1 MLDSG
6 NKINIMHM
14 VLSLEMGGLEKIVV
28 ESVLSFDK
36 ELFNIEVCC
45 IDELGCLANNLTAGK
60 IKVTLIKIQDRY
72 DLIFPLKLSKFLR
85 KKNVHILHMHSGT
98 FFVGT
103 QAGIFAQTPVK
114 IYTDH
119 GRHLVDPKIL
129 LAMDRYSGVFAN
141 KIIAVSK
148 ELEKYLV
155 EVVKLSSNKTI
166 TIINGINTNTFTYKE
181 KSTTLLKELDIPV
194 NFRII
199 GTVGRLAEVKDQST
213 MINSLFKVR
222 NKMPDTM
229 LLLIGDGPLRTE
241 LEQLVNNSKLN
252 NNVRFVGNREDVPDL
267 LNLLDVFLLTSLS
280 EGTSIAL
287 LEAMSSGI
295 APIVTNVGG
304 NPSLVDDNINGIL
317 ISPQNVNELTEKLID
332 LLQNDERRKKY
343 AENASQKVRE
353 KFSIA
358 KMIKEYE
365 MLYIS
370 LLSEKL
376 KLPHH
381 FANSGGKI

>member
-1 MLDSG
+1 
-6 NKINIMHM
+6 
-14 VLSLEMGGLEKIVV
+14 
-28 ESVLSFDK
+28 
-36 ELFNIEVCC
+36 
-45 IDELGCLANNLTAGK
+45 
-60 IKVTLIKIQDRY
+60 
-72 DLIFPLKLSKFLR
+72 
-85 KKNVHILHMHSGT
+85 MHSGT